1 MLIQRTACV
10 FSQKEKTWEEGRMV
24 TSGRAGRAAGRRE
37 RSCGPLC
44 EANSSAETRTAEPE
58 KEASANTQP
67 LY

>member
-1 MLIQRTACV
+1 
-10 FSQKEKTWEEGRMV
+10 MV

-37 RSCGPLC
+37 QSCGPLC